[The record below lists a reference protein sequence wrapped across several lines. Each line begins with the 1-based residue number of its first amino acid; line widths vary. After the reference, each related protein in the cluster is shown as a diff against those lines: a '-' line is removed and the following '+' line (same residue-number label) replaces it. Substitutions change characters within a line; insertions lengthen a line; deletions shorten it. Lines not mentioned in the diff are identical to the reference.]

1 MIIEHSN
8 IFPIFVS
15 EFDLTDHE
23 CNSLVIKKID
33 TYYEKKDPTLYNNNK
48 ERFLNE
54 PDLIELWKTFQE
66 CCDIYCENAN
76 IKPVIVSSNWINAL
90 QLDDNLRAH
99 RHPVSVISGVYYP
112 YIELT
117 ESPLIFEHPASP
129 IIKEHNIRRILKNFN
144 NTSGLSKKDYEVN
157 DIEFHPQN
165 ESLIIFPSYLNHWV
179 NSSTTNKRYTV
190 VFNTLLYS
198 ERKSFKPH
206 LRDYRIEPHE
216 DK

>member
-1 MIIEHSN
+1 MIVKHTN
-8 IFPIFVS
+8 IFPTFVS
-15 EFDLTDHE
+15 EFGLIGHE
-23 CNSLVIKKID
+23 SNSLVIEKID
-33 TYYEKKDPTLYNNNK
+33 TYYEKKDSTLYNNDK
-48 ERFLNE
+48 EKFLNE
-54 PDLIELWKTFQE
+54 PDLIKLWKTFQH
-66 CCDIYCENAN
+66 CCDIYCKNAN
-76 IKPVIVSSNWINAL
+76 INPVIVGSSWINAL

-112 YIELT
+112 HIESKEPPLT
-117 ESPLIFEHPASP
+117 FENPASP
-129 IIKEHNIRRILKNFN
+129 MIKEHNIRRIMKNTS

-157 DIEFHPQN
+157 DIEFQPQN

-198 ERKSFKPH
+198 ERKSVKPYM
-206 LRDYRIEPHE
+206 RDYRIESHE

>member
-1 MIIEHSN
+1 MIIKHNN

-15 EFDLTDHE
+15 EFDLTGHE
-23 CNSLVIKKID
+23 CNSLVIEKID
-33 TYYEKKDPTLYNNNK
+33 TMYEKKDSTLYNNNR

-66 CCDIYCENAN
+66 CCDIYCEKAN
-76 IKPVIVSSNWINAL
+76 IKPVIVGSNWINAI
-90 QLDDNLRAH
+90 QLNDSIKAH
-99 RHPVSVISGVYYP
+99 THATSVISGSYYP
-112 YIELT
+112 YVESID
-117 ESPLIFEHPASP
+117 SPLMLENPSSS
-129 IIKEHNIRRILKNFN
+129 IIKEHNIRRILRNVD

-157 DIEFHPQN
+157 SINFNPQS
-165 ESLIIFPSYLNHWV
+165 ESLIIFPSYLTHWV
-179 NSSTTNKRYTV
+179 NSIPTNKRYTV

-198 ERKSFKPH
+198 ERKAFQPY